1 MATSLVSKQS
11 ISTHRLFALSVNAP
25 SGSPELGGVDNGD
38 LLTMKDCAIRLEGVS
53 KFYEK
58 LDFKKKVANTLLLR
72 GSEGEKVKALD
83 QVSLEVGRGE
93 IFGLLGP
100 NGAGKTTMI
109 KILSTILTPDS
120 GSASVNGF
128 DVVER
133 SLDVRRSIGIVPE
146 DSERG
151 FFWRLSTWT
160 NLLFYAREYMVEN
173 TKKRVE
179 EVLQIADIEDEDAS
193 KWFQKLS
200 KGTKQKVAIA
210 RALLPDSPVLFMDE
224 PQRSLDII
232 FVSRLKEMIRGRF
245 GSRDRTIF
253 LSSHDMHFIEETCG
267 RVAVI
272 NKGRIAMV
280 KRVSELKHLFEDL
293 GTVTYVM
300 QIAQDSSKDTEALA
314 GRLRLVDGV
323 EKVKSISA
331 EKIEIC
337 IERSR
342 TDSINS

>member
-1 MATSLVSKQS
+1 LTDYAVELEEVSK
-11 ISTHRLFALSVNAP
+11 L
-25 SGSPELGGVDNGD
+25 
-38 LLTMKDCAIRLEGVS
+38 
-53 KFYEK
+53 YEK
-58 LDFKKKVANTLLLR
+58 LEFKKKMINSLMLR
-72 GSEGEKVKALD
+72 GTKGEKVKALD
-83 QVSLEVGRGE
+83 HISLGVRRGE

-109 KILSTILTPDS
+109 KILSTVLTPDS
-120 GSASVNGF
+120 GLARVNGF
-128 DVVER
+128 DVVEE

-151 FFWRLSTWT
+151 FFWRLSTWK
-160 NLLFYAREYMVEN
+160 NLLFYATEYMVEN

-179 EVLQIADIEDEDAS
+179 EVLQTAEIEEEDGS

-210 RALLPDSPVLFMDE
+210 RALLPGAPVLFMDE
-224 PQRSLDII
+224 PQRSLDIL
-232 FVSRLKEMIRGRF
+232 FVSRLKEMIREKF
-245 GSRDRTIF
+245 GESDRTIF
-253 LSSHDMHFIEETCG
+253 LSSHDMHFIEETCE

-280 KRVSELKHLFEDL
+280 KKVSELKHLFEDL
-293 GTVTYVM
+293 GTVPYNM

-314 GRLRLVDGV
+314 RRLRLVDGV
-323 EKVKSISA
+323 EKTKSMGP

-337 IERSR
+337 IERSC
-342 TDSINS
+342 TGSINEILQTAMDHGYKIVSLAPTEASLEEAIMRLLSEGRSDES